1 MKMNHSKKSPKMK
14 KMKISH
20 FLKLM
25 MLLLSVAAHAQS
37 PLQHFITRDGHRL
50 MDGKEEFRFLSINMP
65 TLNYNEDVF
74 DFEATQPFSLPDEF
88 EIRDAF
94 ETYKQLGGR
103 VVRMYTIP
111 VRMQMEPADVPTY
124 VEAPG
129 LFNEEAFRTMDM
141 VLAYANTYHIRII
154 FPLVNNWDA
163 FGGKPQYAHFRNLP
177 QDEFWT
183 NRQLIDDFKKTIN
196 YVLNRRNTITGQL
209 YKDDKAILCWE
220 TGNELRSPEAW
231 TREICRYIKSTD
243 PNHLVMDGYYAIDN
257 QNYVQEYAM
266 EEASIDMVSSHHY
279 DGNPASLLKSVQ
291 KNLDIIK
298 GRKPYIIGEIGFS
311 STIGTAKVFDAF
323 IANHEISGAL
333 VWGLRNHSRNG
344 GFYWHSEGDT
354 RFKSYHWPGFD
365 SGHEWDARNFIH
377 MLRHKAHEINQLEV
391 PPIPVPQKPEM
402 LPISHPSLI
411 SWKGSVGA
419 SAYDVYRAYAANG
432 PYELIG
438 YHISDAA
445 NPYYALFS
453 DQQAQQ
459 GQQCF
464 YKVKAVNASGESDFS
479 EASMPVK
486 ASNKLLIDDMEHLSN
501 FIYSEGSI
509 RVETA
514 DDRKYKEDMYRI
526 SGNKGSALVYYVP
539 GALDSL
545 RIYSFCG
552 MKTQNLEISVS
563 ADDKHYDVVQVA
575 PQAFYGDG
583 KYYQVP
589 LFYRLAMPTGK
600 NMFYVKIKYL
610 EPSQIGRTELY
621 YRY

>member
-1 MKMNHSKKSPKMK
+1 MR
-14 KMKISH
+14 ISH
-20 FLKLM
+20 LICLFLL
-25 MLLLSVAAHAQS
+25 AFGPFARAQA

-50 MDGKEEFRFLSINMP
+50 MDGEEEFRFLSINMP

-74 DFEATQPFSLPDEF
+74 DFRASQPFSLPDEF

-111 VRMQMEPADVPTY
+111 VRMQMEPVDVPTY

-129 LFNEEAFRTMDM
+129 VFNEVAFRTMDM
-141 VLAYANTYHIRII
+141 VLAYANAYHIRLI

-183 NRQLIDDFKKTIN
+183 NRQLIEDFKKTID

-231 TREICRYIKSTD
+231 TREICRYIKSID
-243 PNHLVMDGYYAIDN
+243 PNHLVMDGFYAIDN
-257 QNYVQEYAM
+257 QNYVQEYAL
-266 EEASIDMVSSHHY
+266 EEASIDLVSSHHY
-279 DGNPASLLKSVQ
+279 DGNPVSLMKSVQ

-323 IANHEISGAL
+323 ISNKWISGAL

-377 MLRHKAHEINQLEV
+377 MLREKAHEINGLEV
-391 PPIPVPQKPEM
+391 PPIPVPKSPEM
-402 LPISHPSLI
+402 LPVSHPGLI

-419 SAYDVYRAYAANG
+419 SAYDVYRAYAADG
-432 PYELIG
+432 PWERIG
-438 YHISDAA
+438 YQVSDAGKQ
-445 NPYYALFS
+445 YYALFS
-453 DQQAQQ
+453 DRNARQ
-459 GQQCF
+459 GEHCY
-464 YKVKAVNASGESDFS
+464 YKIKAVNESGESDFS
-479 EASMPVK
+479 TASEPVK
-486 ASNKLLIDDMEHLSN
+486 AGNKLLIDDMEHLSN
-501 FIYSEGSI
+501 FIYSEGNI
-509 RVETA
+509 RVETG

-526 SGNKGSALVYYVP
+526 SGEKGSALVYYVP

-552 MKTQNLEISVS
+552 LKTQNLEISVS
-563 ADDKHYDVVQVA
+563 ADDQQYEVISA
-575 PQAFYGDG
+575 EPESFYGDG
-583 KYYQVP
+583 NYYQVP
-589 LFYRLAMPTGK
+589 LYYNLSIPRHRELR
-600 NMFYVKIKYL
+600 YVKIRYL
-610 EPSQIGRTELY
+610 EPSQIGRTELFFSY
-621 YRY
+621 